1 MKIRKNELLFFV
13 GIIILYLLSIEKE
26 SEIFNINDMI
36 GNILLFVAYICIISN
51 RVINKITFKELRHI
65 FF

>member
-1 MKIRKNELLFFV
+1 MKIRKNEILFFV

-26 SEIFNINDMI
+26 SEIFNINDI
-36 GNILLFVAYICIISN
+36 VENILLFVAYVCIISN
-51 RVINKITFKELRHI
+51 RIINKITFKELRYI